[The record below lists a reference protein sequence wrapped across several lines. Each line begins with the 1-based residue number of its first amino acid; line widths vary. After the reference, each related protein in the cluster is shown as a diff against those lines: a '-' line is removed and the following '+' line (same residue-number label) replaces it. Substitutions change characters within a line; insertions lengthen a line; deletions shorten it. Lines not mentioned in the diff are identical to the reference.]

1 MNNMNKVDAPGREN
15 SMHVSNVRSYSGV
28 LLILALTAL
37 VVGCRAKAAEGDNGN
52 GDEGADAL
60 STLSLPVVGQTV
72 RQGDLLLSV
81 TTTGQVRSEAS
92 ATLRA
97 ETAGTVQEVLVR
109 PGRRVVARQ
118 ALVRL
123 DPRPFELALEE
134 AEATLD
140 EAQLRYVDNLL
151 PDSIVSGQAPTPE
164 RRANAE
170 ARSGLKAARARYEQA
185 KLDRERATIRAPF
198 AGVVDRVEVSVGE
211 RLGAN
216 QEVAAVVD
224 MTNLRLEASVLEHDL
239 PLIKPGGQAVIT
251 TAAAPDRPV
260 VGRIASVLPVVDSIT
275 RTGRALVQI
284 RGDGTLRP
292 GMYADVRLEATRLA
306 DRILV
311 PARAVIERDGRPLVF
326 VVKDGRAQWVYIT
339 PGRTNGV
346 DTAVEP
352 DSVSGLIP
360 VAVGD
365 TVLIEGHLTL
375 THDAPVRLETVAERP
390 TTP

>member
-1 MNNMNKVDAPGREN
+1 MKQVDPPGRET
-15 SMHVSNVRSYSGV
+15 SMHVSKVRSYSGF
-28 LLILALTAL
+28 LLIMAMTAL
-37 VVGCRAKAAEGDNGN
+37 VAGCKAKAAEGDNGN
-52 GDEGADAL
+52 GDEGAEAS

-72 RQGDLLLSV
+72 RKGDLLLSV

-97 ETAGTVQEVLVR
+97 EATGTVQQVLVR
-109 PGRRVVARQ
+109 PGRRVAAGQ
-118 ALVRL
+118 ALVQL
-123 DPRPFELALEE
+123 DPRPFDLALEE
-134 AEATLD
+134 AEAALD

-151 PDSIVSGQAPTPE
+151 PDSIVSGLAPTPE

-216 QEVAAVVD
+216 QDVAAVVD

-260 VGRIASVLPVVDSIT
+260 VGRIATVLPVVDSTT

-326 VVKDGRAQWVYIT
+326 VVKDGRAQWVYIN

-390 TTP
+390 ATP

>member
-1 MNNMNKVDAPGREN
+1 M
-15 SMHVSNVRSYSGV
+15 
-28 LLILALTAL
+28 
-37 VVGCRAKAAEGDNGN
+37 
-52 GDEGADAL
+52 
-60 STLSLPVVGQTV
+60 
-72 RQGDLLLSV
+72 
-81 TTTGQVRSEAS
+81 
-92 ATLRA
+92 
-97 ETAGTVQEVLVR
+97 
-109 PGRRVVARQ
+109 
-118 ALVRL
+118 
-123 DPRPFELALEE
+123 
-134 AEATLD
+134 
-140 EAQLRYVDNLL
+140 
-151 PDSIVSGQAPTPE
+151 
-164 RRANAE
+164 
-170 ARSGLKAARARYEQA
+170 
-185 KLDRERATIRAPF
+185 
-198 AGVVDRVEVSVGE
+198 GE
-211 RLGAN
+211 RLSAN

>member
-1 MNNMNKVDAPGREN
+1 MKKVDAPGLEN
-15 SMHVSNVRSYSGV
+15 SMHVANLRSYSGF
-28 LLILALTAL
+28 LLIMAMTAL
-37 VVGCRAKAAEGDNGN
+37 AAGCKAKAAEGDNGN
-52 GDEGADAL
+52 GNEGADAS

-72 RQGDLLLSV
+72 RKGDLLLSV

-97 ETAGTVQEVLVR
+97 EATGTVQQVLVR
-109 PGRRVVARQ
+109 PGRRVAAGQ
-118 ALVRL
+118 ALVQL
-123 DPRPFELALEE
+123 DPRPFDLALEE
-134 AEATLD
+134 SEAALD

-170 ARSGLKAARARYEQA
+170 TRSGLKAARARYEQA

-198 AGVVDRVEVSVGE
+198 AGVVDRVQVSVGE
-211 RLGAN
+211 RLSVN

-251 TAAAPDRPV
+251 TAATPDRPV
-260 VGRIASVLPVVDSIT
+260 VGRIATVLPVVDSVT

>member
-1 MNNMNKVDAPGREN
+1 MKQVDPPGRET
-15 SMHVSNVRSYSGV
+15 STHVSKVRSYSGF
-28 LLILALTAL
+28 LLIMAMTAL
-37 VVGCRAKAAEGDNGN
+37 VAGCKAKAAEGDNGN
-52 GDEGADAL
+52 GDEGAEAS

-72 RQGDLLLSV
+72 RKGDLLLSV

-97 ETAGTVQEVLVR
+97 EATGTVQQVLVR
-109 PGRRVVARQ
+109 PGRRVAAGQ
-118 ALVRL
+118 ALVQL
-123 DPRPFELALEE
+123 DPRPFDLALEE
-134 AEATLD
+134 AEAALD

-151 PDSIVSGQAPTPE
+151 PDSIVSGLAPTPE

-216 QEVAAVVD
+216 QDVAAVVD

-260 VGRIASVLPVVDSIT
+260 VGRIATVLPVVDSTT

-326 VVKDGRAQWVYIT
+326 VVKDGRAQWVYIN

-390 TTP
+390 ATP